1 MGTVTK
7 DAELKE
13 VPSCEVGDDDGND
26 DGVVGG
32 RKPQQIMFWEV
43 TFDDGDVDDMDWNEL
58 FRCRADRPLRLAPCR
73 GRQLQS
79 LELFSGMYCTHQI
92 VCLLHVLS
100 SMNQLKGSRTQST
113 IRTFRAWNCDTRI
126 L

>member
-13 VPSCEVGDDDGND
+13 VPSNEEDDDG
-26 DGVVGG
+26 GVLERGG
-32 RKPQQIMFWEV
+32 KPQQIMFWEV

-58 FRCRADRPLRLAPCR
+58 FRCRADKPLRLAPCR

-79 LELFSGMYCTHQI
+79 LELFSGMYSTHQI
-92 VCLLHVLS
+92 VFVTSVLY
-100 SMNQLKGSRTQST
+100 T
-113 IRTFRAWNCDTRI
+113 C
-126 L
+126 